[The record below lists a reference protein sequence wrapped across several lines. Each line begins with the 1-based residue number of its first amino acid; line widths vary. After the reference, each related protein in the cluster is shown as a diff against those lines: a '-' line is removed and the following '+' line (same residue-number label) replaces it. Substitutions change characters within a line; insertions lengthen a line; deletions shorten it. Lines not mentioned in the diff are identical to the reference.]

1 MSRRL
6 TTALLIV
13 LVSGAALTACAPQP
27 AVTDEAAEGLQ
38 ASVLVVAES
47 AAAND
52 LARAVSELDALQARL
67 DGATAS
73 GDVSDERS
81 EKIQAAID
89 LVRADLDERVAAA
102 EAAAAKA
109 AADKAAADQIAA
121 EQKAAADKAA
131 ADKAA
136 ADQAEKDKNQGKP
149 GKGNNKD
156 DED

>member
-1 MSRRL
+1 VSRRL

-13 LVSGAALTACAPQP
+13 LVSGAALTACAPKP
-27 AVTDEAAEGLQ
+27 AVSDEAAEGLQ

-47 AAAND
+47 AAASD
-52 LARAVSELDALQARL
+52 LARAVTELDALQARF
-67 DGATAS
+67 DAAVGS

-89 LVRADLDERVAAA
+89 LVRADLAEQVAAA

-109 AADKAAADQIAA
+109 AADKAAADKLAA

-131 ADKAA
+131 AE
-136 ADQAEKDKNQGKP
+136 QAEKDKDKGNDKGGP
-149 GKGNNKD
+149 GKGDDKD

>member
-1 MSRRL
+1 M
-6 TTALLIV
+6 LIV

-27 AVTDEAAEGLQ
+27 AVSDEAAEGLQ

-67 DGATAS
+67 DGAKGS

-89 LVRADLDERVAAA
+89 LVRADLAERVAAA
-102 EAAAAKA
+102 EAAAAKLAEEKRLADEQA
-109 AADKAAADQIAA
+109 AADKLAEEKAAA
-121 EQKAAADKAA
+121 EQAERDK
-131 ADKAA
+131 
-136 ADQAEKDKNQGKP
+136 GKGGP
-149 GKGNNKD
+149 GKGNDRD

>member
-1 MSRRL
+1 VSRRL

-27 AVTDEAAEGLQ
+27 AVSDEAAEGLQ

-67 DGATAS
+67 DGAKES

-89 LVRADLDERVAAA
+89 LVRADLAERVAAA
-102 EAAAAKA
+102 EKA
-109 AADKAAADQIAA
+109 AADKLLEEQRLAD
-121 EQKAAADKAA
+121 EKAAADTIAEEKAA
-131 ADKAA
+131 AE
-136 ADQAEKDKNQGKP
+136 QAEKDKDNDKP

-156 DED
+156 DDDE

>member
-13 LVSGAALTACAPQP
+13 LVSGASLTACAPRP
-27 AVTDEAAEGLQ
+27 AVSDEAAQSLQ

-52 LARAVSELDALQARL
+52 LARAVTELDALQARL
-67 DGATAS
+67 DAAVGS

-81 EKIQAAID
+81 EKIQGAID
-89 LVRADLDERVAAA
+89 LVRADLAERVAAA
-102 EAAAAKA
+102 EAAAAKLA
-109 AADKAAADQIAA
+109 EEKRLADEQAVADKLAEEKAAA
-121 EQKAAADKAA
+121 E
-131 ADKAA
+131 
-136 ADQAEKDKNQGKP
+136 QAERDKGKP

-156 DED
+156 DDDDE

>member
-1 MSRRL
+1 M
-6 TTALLIV
+6 LIV

-27 AVTDEAAEGLQ
+27 AVSDEAAEGLQ

-67 DGATAS
+67 DGAKES

-89 LVRADLDERVAAA
+89 LVRADLAERVAAA
-102 EAAAAKA
+102 EAAAAKLAEEQRLADEQA
-109 AADKAAADQIAA
+109 AADKLA
-121 EQKAAADKAA
+121 EEKAAAE
-131 ADKAA
+131 
-136 ADQAEKDKNQGKP
+136 QAEKDKGKGGP
-149 GKGNNKD
+149 GKGNDKD
-156 DED
+156 DEDE

>member
-1 MSRRL
+1 M
-6 TTALLIV
+6 LIV

-27 AVTDEAAEGLQ
+27 AVSDEAAEGLQ

-67 DGATAS
+67 DGAKES

-89 LVRADLDERVAAA
+89 LVRADLAERVAAA
-102 EAAAAKA
+102 E
-109 AADKAAADQIAA
+109 
-121 EQKAAADKAA
+121 KAAADKAA
-131 ADKAA
+131 ADKLAADQKAEADKLAEEKAA
-136 ADQAEKDKNQGKP
+136 AEQAEKDKGKGGP
-149 GKGNNKD
+149 GKGNDKD
-156 DED
+156 DEDE

>member
-27 AVTDEAAEGLQ
+27 AVSDEAAEGLQ

-52 LARAVSELDALQARL
+52 LARAVSELDALQARF
-67 DGATAS
+67 DGAKES

-89 LVRADLDERVAAA
+89 LVRADLAERV
-102 EAAAAKA
+102 AAAKA
-109 AADKAAADQIAA
+109 AADKAAAD
-121 EQKAAADKAA
+121 KAALDKAA
-131 ADKAA
+131 ADKLAEETAA
-136 ADQAEKDKNQGKP
+136 AEQAEKDKDNDKP

-156 DED
+156 DDDE

>member
-1 MSRRL
+1 M
-6 TTALLIV
+6 LIV

-27 AVTDEAAEGLQ
+27 AVSDEAAEGLQ

-67 DGATAS
+67 DGAKES

-89 LVRADLDERVAAA
+89 LVRADLAERVAAA
-102 EAAAAKA
+102 EAAAAKLA
-109 AADKAAADQIAA
+109 EEQRLAD
-121 EQKAAADKAA
+121 EKAAADKLAE
-131 ADKAA
+131 DKAA
-136 ADQAEKDKNQGKP
+136 AEQAEKDKGKP

-156 DED
+156 DDDDE